1 MKVKTIAVGVI
12 ILAAVLGVFL
22 ASRHFMSRTGIPAS
36 GTAKEVYY
44 CPMHPSYTSD
54 RPGDCPICGM
64 SLVKREAGP
73 PAGKKLTKTVE
84 RKILYY
90 RNPMNPA
97 VTSPVPMK
105 DSMGMDYVPVYA
117 EETAPAQ
124 TSGVYISSERQQLIG
139 VKKEKVQKRKL
150 SGQILTVGRVA
161 YDPALFTAQQ
171 EYLQTFKSSKAID
184 KDNPSYIEEQSAALI
199 KTMKQKLLSM
209 GMSEPEIAELEK
221 RDKPQQNLYLPSGE
235 DKNIWIYVTIY
246 EYEAQ
251 FVKTGTP
258 VEVRAIA
265 YPGVSFEGSVISVT
279 PILEAATRTLK
290 VRALVDN
297 PENKLKLEMFVNVVI
312 KYDLG
317 DKLAV
322 PEEAV
327 MHAGT
332 RNIVFVAKP
341 DSPRVAGEA
350 GGYFEPRV
358 VTLGSKAQGYY
369 EVLRGLS
376 ENEEVVTSGNFLIDS
391 ESKLNAVLNKAAEPN
406 K

>member
-1 MKVKTIAVGVI
+1 MKKRTIIIGVI
-12 ILAAVLGVFL
+12 IVAAIIGVFIPG
-22 ASRHFMSRTGIPAS
+22 RHNNTQRTGTIS
-36 GTAKEVYY
+36 ETAKDLYY
-44 CPMHPSYTSD
+44 CPMHPNYTSD

-64 SLVKREAGP
+64 SLVKRVVAPKAEQKTEP
-73 PAGKKLTKTVE
+73 GKSG
-84 RKILYY
+84 KILFY

-105 DSMGMDYVPVYA
+105 DQMGMDYVPVYE
-117 EETAPAQ
+117 EETTPAQ
-124 TSGVYISSERQQLIG
+124 TSGVYISPEKQQLIG
-139 VKKEKVQKRKL
+139 VKKGRVEKRKL

-161 YDPALFTAQQ
+161 YDPSLFTAQQ
-171 EYLQTFKSSKAID
+171 EYLQAFKSSRTIHKDEGYID
-184 KDNPSYIEEQSAALI
+184 EQSGALT
-199 KTMKQKLLSM
+199 KSMKQKLLAM
-209 GMSEPEIAELEK
+209 GMSENEITELEN
-221 RDKPQQNLYLPSGE
+221 RGKPQQNLYLPTGE
-235 DKNIWIYVTIY
+235 DKNVWVYVTIY
-246 EYEAQ
+246 EYEAGL
-251 FVKTGTP
+251 VKTGTP

-265 YPGVSFEGSVISVT
+265 YPGELFEGSVVSVT

-332 RNIVFVAKP
+332 RDIVFVAKP
-341 DSPRVAGEA
+341 D
-350 GGYFEPRV
+350 GYFEPRV

-369 EVLRGLS
+369 EALRGLS
-376 ENEEVVTSGNFLIDS
+376 ENEEVITSGNFLIDS
-391 ESKLNAVLNKAAEPN
+391 ESKLNAGFNKSAEPN

>member
-1 MKVKTIAVGVI
+1 MAKGSRTMKRWAIIVGVI
-12 ILAAVLGVFL
+12 IVAAIIGVFVPGRYNNTQRKMTV
-22 ASRHFMSRTGIPAS
+22 SE
-36 GTAKEVYY
+36 TAKDLYY
-44 CPMHPSYTSD
+44 CPMHPNFTSD
-54 RPGDCPICGM
+54 RPGDCAICGM
-64 SLVKREAGP
+64 SLVKREVNPRESSKQSG
-73 PAGKKLTKTVE
+73 E

-90 RNPMNPA
+90 RNPMNAA

-105 DSMGMDYVPVYA
+105 DQMGMDYVPVYE
-117 EETAPAQ
+117 EETASAQ
-124 TSGVYISSERQQLIG
+124 TSGVYISPEKQQLIG
-139 VKKEKVQKRKL
+139 VKKGRVEKRKL

-161 YDPALFTAQQ
+161 YDPSLFTAQQ
-171 EYLQTFKSSKAID
+171 EYLQAFKSSRTIHKDDGYID
-184 KDNPSYIEEQSAALI
+184 EQSGALI
-199 KTMKQKLLSM
+199 QSMKQKLLAM
-209 GMSEPEIAELEK
+209 GMSEEEITGLEK
-221 RDKPQQNLYLPSGE
+221 RGKPQQNLYLPTSE
-235 DKNIWIYVTIY
+235 DKNVWVYVTIY

-251 FVKTGTP
+251 LVKAGTP

-265 YPGVSFEGSVISVT
+265 YPGQVFEGKVVAVT
-279 PILEAATRTLK
+279 PIIETATRTLK

-332 RNIVFVAKP
+332 RDIVFVTGTNGHFV
-341 DSPRVAGEA
+341 S
-350 GGYFEPRV
+350 RV
-358 VTLGSKAQGYY
+358 VKLGNKAGDYY
-369 EVLRGLS
+369 EMLDGLA

-391 ESKLNAVLNKAAEPN
+391 ESKLNAVLNKSAEPN

>member
-1 MKVKTIAVGVI
+1 M
-12 ILAAVLGVFL
+12 
-22 ASRHFMSRTGIPAS
+22 
-36 GTAKEVYY
+36 E
-44 CPMHPSYTSD
+44 
-54 RPGDCPICGM
+54 
-64 SLVKREAGP
+64 
-73 PAGKKLTKTVE
+73 
-84 RKILYY
+84 
-90 RNPMNPA
+90 
-97 VTSPVPMK
+97 
-105 DSMGMDYVPVYA
+105 
-117 EETAPAQ
+117 
-124 TSGVYISSERQQLIG
+124 
-139 VKKEKVQKRKL
+139 KRKL

-161 YDPALFTAQQ
+161 YDPSLFTAQQ
-171 EYLQTFKSSKAID
+171 EYLQAFKSSRTIHKDDGYID
-184 KDNPSYIEEQSAALI
+184 EQSGALI
-199 KTMKQKLLSM
+199 KSMKQKLLAM
-209 GMSEPEIAELEK
+209 GMSEDEITELEK
-221 RDKPQQNLYLPSGE
+221 RGKPQQNLYLPTSE
-235 DKNIWIYVTIY
+235 DKNVWVYVTIY
-246 EYEAQ
+246 EYEAEL
-251 FVKTGTP
+251 VKTGTP

-265 YPGVSFEGSVISVT
+265 YPGESFEGSVISVT

-332 RNIVFVAKP
+332 RDIVFVAKP
-341 DSPRVAGEA
+341 N
-350 GGYFEPRV
+350 GYFEPRV